1 MKNILKSL
9 ALVAVL
15 CGLAPF
21 AFAQKKAKKEE
32 AKDNTVVFYF
42 TRHGKTILNTMDRVQ
57 GWSDAALTPAG
68 VEVAEYLGAGLK
80 AEGITFKTAYSSDL
94 GRARWTARIV
104 LDGVGQ
110 PDLPINE
117 TDKIRETNFG
127 SYEGETN
134 FKMWNDASLYLGYK
148 SRDEFMKAL
157 AADGSKLID
166 AIGAFKALETLGIGE
181 DYYDV
186 KTRGQAFIR
195 EIAEIEAKKGGGN
208 VLVVGH
214 GMSIGVFLSD
224 LDDFGTRAKGGHMAN
239 AAVSMV
245 TYKDGKFRLESF
257 GDTQYIEKGKALAG
271 KK

>member
-1 MKNILKSL
+1 MKNIVKSL
-9 ALVAVL
+9 AVVAVL

-21 AFAQKKAKKEE
+21 AFAQKKAKQE
-32 AKDNTVVFYF
+32 AKKDNTVVFWF

-80 AEGITFKTAYSSDL
+80 AEGVKFETAYSSDL

-134 FKMWNDASLYLGYK
+134 FRQEWHHQDGQDRRANFYPQLRLFPLPAMPVHDALKYGAGEESA
-148 SRDEFMKAL
+148 AL
-157 AADGSKLID
+157 PMFFVQS
-166 AIGAFKALETLGIGE
+166 
-181 DYYDV
+181 
-186 KTRGQAFIR
+186 
-195 EIAEIEAKKGGGN
+195 
-208 VLVVGH
+208 
-214 GMSIGVFLSD
+214 
-224 LDDFGTRAKGGHMAN
+224 
-239 AAVSMV
+239 
-245 TYKDGKFRLESF
+245 
-257 GDTQYIEKGKALAG
+257 
-271 KK
+271 